1 MIETTRRQIR
11 IDGEPRIVMSGEV
24 HYFRVARA
32 EWGQRLDLLVEAG
45 CDTVASY
52 IPWIFHELP
61 DGTHRRHRRDPAR
74 ARHRRVH
81 RPRAPRRGCASSR
94 GPGRSSWPS

>member
-1 MIETTRRQIR
+1 MIEISQRQIR

-32 EWGQRLDLLVEAG
+32 EWSQRLDLLVEAG
-45 CDTVASY
+45 CDTVATY

-61 DGTHRRHRRDPAR
+61 DGTLDVTGETRPERDIGAFIDL
-74 ARHRRVH
+74 A
-81 RPRAPRRGCASSR
+81 AEKGCASSR
-94 GPGRSSWPS
+94 GPGPSSWPS

>member
-1 MIETTRRQIR
+1 MIEISQRQIR
-11 IDGEPRIVMSGEV
+11 IDGEPRIVMAGEV

-32 EWGQRLDLLVEAG
+32 EWGQRLDLLLEAG

-52 IPWIFHELP
+52 IPWICHELP

-74 ARHRRVH
+74 AGRRRVH
-81 RPRAPRRGCASSR
+81 RPRRRRRACAFSP